1 MELDFHEVV
10 EFMGSRKGKEKV
22 SMHTGPSGS
31 DEDESSKPRRERKP
45 KEREVIMQSAC
56 RELGGVPQEV
66 QVDCDVQEKRIEIAN
81 NNGEKLVGTLHET
94 GSVRIVIL
102 CHDFPSTKESNTM
115 VNLAVA
121 LGKEGTTAFRFDF
134 SGNGESNGCFQ
145 YGDYW
150 RQAEDL
156 RAVVEHF
163 NRGRRVTS
171 AIVGH
176 GKGLSFCAKYS
187 IYQIPMF
194 HHNDPGTDHLLKPGQ
209 SQWFPSAQ
217 PTTFLPLSYALFDQ
231 QFVDLIWE
239 KYHDISTV
247 VNVSGCYNLRRH
259 IDECMGEDFYDLIE
273 KDTYFDVKSET
284 GEVSYRVTLKNLTDV
299 LNTDM
304 YEASHKIDKKCR
316 VLTVHG
322 SKDEI
327 IPFGDGLKF
336 ARIIS
341 NHKIHIEEGADHGYT
356 SHQAGLTK
364 TVLRFIKGIWHKAL

>member
-1 MELDFHEVV
+1 MAVGEKFHKVREDVYKGEDPGTKLTNHSVTIDGFSVDKSTGTGVFKILNSFGKDWGVDGYGLVYIDPTLRQGVGNLYSNPMYPIIYENISPLDRLLMKCGNFYSLSHSGLPIPFRHRTRDGLQPHFH
-10 EFMGSRKGKEKV
+10 
-22 SMHTGPSGS
+22 P
-31 DEDESSKPRRERKP
+31 
-45 KEREVIMQSAC
+45 VIMQSAC

-176 GKGLSFCAKYS
+176 GKGGNVA
-187 IYQIPMF
+187 
-194 HHNDPGTDHLLKPGQ
+194 LL
-209 SQWFPSAQ
+209 
-217 PTTFLPLSYALFDQ
+217 YAS
-231 QFVDLIWE
+231 

-247 VNVSGCYNLRRH
+247 VNVSGCYDLRRH

-284 GEVSYRVTLKNLTDV
+284 GYQP
-299 LNTDM
+299 
-304 YEASHKIDKKCR
+304 H
-316 VLTVHG
+316 
-322 SKDEI
+322 
-327 IPFGDGLKF
+327 
-336 ARIIS
+336 
-341 NHKIHIEEGADHGYT
+341 
-356 SHQAGLTK
+356 
-364 TVLRFIKGIWHKAL
+364 